1 MATTLNSVN
10 ITTAYGLVPSR
21 AASSNIS
28 IEGAW
33 SMPERVGECFHS
45 WAENDAVEAFVSAD
59 DIRFGGRD
67 LTLHASIFGT
77 NAEIRGHLSDLF
89 SAVRAFTAPV
99 VLASQYGSFSVIV
112 KSIVPE
118 MLHGAAK
125 VVLTFREPTVTLTG
139 GTLPAVAASLNTFDG
154 IPFSSFGFYFSGAR
168 ELDSLPEMKEQFFT
182 SYATEGYQLTKR
194 ESNNFELN
202 GFILATSLADFN
214 SKILA
219 LYKLFSSA
227 GVRNVKLNDEVNIE
241 CFAKDGFQV
250 SDVIVH
256 SSGVIARFTIS
267 LMASK
272 IPYNIYYLVDE
283 DGTFILSEN
292 GNYITI

>member
-1 MATTLNSVN
+1 MATTLNGVN
-10 ITTAYGLVPSR
+10 ITTAYGLIPAR
-21 AASSNIS
+21 ATSSNIS

-33 SMPERVGECFHS
+33 SMPERTGECFHS
-45 WAENDAVEAFVSAD
+45 WAENDAVEPFVAAED
-59 DIRFGGRD
+59 LIYAGRD
-67 LTLHASIFGT
+67 LTFHASIFGT
-77 NAEIRGHLSDLF
+77 NAEIRGHLSDLYT
-89 SAVRAFTAPV
+89 AVRAFTTPV
-99 VLASQYGSFSVIV
+99 TLASQYGSFSVLV
-112 KSIVPE
+112 KSVTPELLNGGARVTIV
-118 MLHGAAK
+118 
-125 VVLTFREPTVTLTG
+125 FREPVVTLTG
-139 GTLPAVAASLNTFDG
+139 GTLPAVATSAYTFDG
-154 IPFSSFGFYFSGAR
+154 IPFASFGLYLSDAK
-168 ELDSLPEMKEQFFT
+168 ELDALPEMKEQFFT
-182 SYATEGYQLTKR
+182 AYATEGYQITKR
-194 ESNNFELN
+194 EANNLELN
-202 GFILATSLADFN
+202 GFIIATSLADFN

-241 CFAKDGFQV
+241 CFATSGFSV